1 MRVKGLFL
9 TTVLIIGLLA
19 LFTPPAGVW
28 AETAG
33 PPVPTVEPRLIP
45 PVLAQWGMISPCYTG
60 CGGVTA
66 PVVNAAYEQ
75 EVMEL
80 VNTVRA
86 DNGLPPLKRVTE
98 LDQAARYH
106 ATDMGQDDYFSHDT
120 FDRVGGDL
128 VLVCDTWARIQSYYP
143 SPSAENI
150 AVGYPTPQSVM
161 NGWMN
166 SEGHKNNILS
176 TYSWEI
182 GVGYYTGSGSWSRY
196 WVQNFGRRSTI
207 YPLIINREAATTTSR
222 DVSLYVYGEWDEVRL
237 RNDDDPWSGWQP
249 FQATLNWTLSGAS
262 GERTVW
268 AEMRSGDQTAASS
281 DSIYLDLPDVPPDSV
296 TVSGPAAGLVGTG
309 YTFTATVSPAETTQ
323 PVTYVW
329 QTTVGRVANSS
340 YVTHTGGL
348 SDTVTFAWDTPATRV
363 ITVTATNA
371 GGAAVGTHVIV
382 VSATPLTGV
391 DISGPATGFFN
402 TYYAFTAGA
411 GPITA
416 TQPIT
421 YVWQTGGQPPVIR
434 TGGLSNTVTFAW
446 GITGTHTIT
455 VVAGNIAGATVTA
468 THTITVVQVPTIV
481 VSPTLSGTLVYT
493 DGQGSVTTVFV
504 PAGAV
509 TETATL
515 CYTPLTT
522 TKAAPAGFAYADH
535 AFILEAVPLLDMAGP
550 VSVTI
555 HYSDAD
561 VTAID
566 EISLTLY
573 YWDDGGWVDATT
585 TCSPTLTCEPQPET
599 NQLTTASCSLGEFG
613 LFGRQW
619 RVYLP
624 LVMKDFAN
632 GCW

>member
-1 MRVKGLFL
+1 V
-9 TTVLIIGLLA
+9 
-19 LFTPPAGVW
+19 
-28 AETAG
+28 
-33 PPVPTVEPRLIP
+33 
-45 PVLAQWGMISPCYTG
+45 
-60 CGGVTA
+60 
-66 PVVNAAYEQ
+66 
-75 EVMEL
+75 
-80 VNTVRA
+80 
-86 DNGLPPLKRVTE
+86 
-98 LDQAARYH
+98 
-106 ATDMGQDDYFSHDT
+106 
-120 FDRVGGDL
+120 
-128 VLVCDTWARIQSYYP
+128 
-143 SPSAENI
+143 
-150 AVGYPTPQSVM
+150 
-161 NGWMN
+161 
-166 SEGHKNNILS
+166 
-176 TYSWEI
+176 
-182 GVGYYTGSGSWSRY
+182 
-196 WVQNFGRRSTI
+196 
-207 YPLIINREAATTTSR
+207 
-222 DVSLYVYGEWDEVRL
+222 
-237 RNDDDPWSGWQP
+237 
-249 FQATLNWTLSGAS
+249 
-262 GERTVW
+262 
-268 AEMRSGDQTAASS
+268 
-281 DSIYLDLPDVPPDSV
+281 
-296 TVSGPAAGLVGTG
+296 GLVQDSH
-309 YTFTATVSPAETTQ
+309 TFTATVSPAETTQ

-329 QTTVGRVANSS
+329 QTTVGRVGNSS

-348 SDTVTFAWDTPATRV
+348 SDTVTFAWDTPATRI

-402 TYYAFTAGA
+402 TYYAFTAVA

-416 TQPIT
+416 TQPVT
-421 YVWQTGGQPPVIR
+421 YVWQTTVGQVANLSYV
-434 TGGLSNTVTFAW
+434 THTDGLSNTVTFAW
-446 GITGTHTIT
+446 GITGTRTIT
-455 VVAGNIAGATVTA
+455 VVAGNIAGVTVTA

-535 AFILEAVPLLDMAGP
+535 AFILEAVPLLDLSRP
-550 VSVTI
+550 VSVMI

-585 TCSPTLTCEPQPET
+585 TCSPTLTCEPHPET

-619 RVYLP
+619 RAYLP

-632 GCW
+632 RGW